1 MRPPKERR
9 IKVASKRG
17 AGEFAVYK
25 RGNSYVAR
33 YRLPIGADGKRR
45 RKSFTA
51 PTRKEAIQLAN
62 EFRRKV
68 ELGLHVGK
76 ASISFSEFFGEW
88 FEAESK
94 RKNYKP
100 NTIETYTSI
109 SKPIL
114 NVIGNIPMDSINS
127 YHVDQAVFA
136 VVEGY
141 TVRAERRWNLL
152 SMVLKAA
159 HKRKIIAE
167 NPMDFMDAPA
177 SKVAEER
184 RALTVEEVAKLISAA
199 EELGELETEI
209 KTLVATG
216 MRVGELRALT
226 WDDLDT
232 EIPALRVNKTTYE
245 VQGRIAVGETK
256 TKNANRLVEI
266 SEALVKQL
274 QKHHIAQQTT
284 AVLEPVVYVHSLGRM
299 DRQEHNLIFPDAA
312 GKLMRHAYLHRHFKK
327 VVEASGIANP
337 ETVKPHVLRHTHAT
351 LALAA
356 GLDLFFLSRRL
367 GHGTIATTAD
377 VYSHL
382 TLHSQEKGA
391 TVIDEILEQSNG

>member
-1 MRPPKERR
+1 M
-9 IKVASKRG
+9 AGNRG
-17 AGEFAVYK
+17 HGEFAVFK
-25 RGNSYVAR
+25 RGNNYVAR

-51 PTRKEAIQLAN
+51 PTRKEAIALAR
-62 EFRRKV
+62 EFQRKV

-76 ASISFSEFFGEW
+76 AKISFAEFFGEW
-88 FEAESK
+88 FESESK

-109 SKPIL
+109 SQPIL
-114 NVIGNIPMDSINS
+114 KVIGNVPMDSINS

-141 TVRAERRWNLL
+141 AVRAERRWNVL

-159 HKRKIIAE
+159 HKRKVIAE

-177 SKVAEER
+177 TKAPEER
-184 RALTVEEVAKLISAA
+184 RALTTEEVAKLIRAA

-216 MRVGELRALT
+216 MRVGELRALR
-226 WDDLDT
+226 WDDLDMET
-232 EIPALRVNKTTYE
+232 PALRVNKTTYE
-245 VQGRIAVGETK
+245 VGGRIAVGDTK

-266 SEALVKQL
+266 SAALVKQL
-274 QKHHIAQQTT
+274 QKHHIAQQTSE
-284 AVLEPVVYVHSLGRM
+284 VLEPVVTVNRLGKI
-299 DRQEHNLIFPDAA
+299 DRQDHNLIFPDAA
-312 GKLMRHAYLHRHFKK
+312 GKLMRHGYLMRHFRK
-327 VVEASGIANP
+327 VVEASGIENP
-337 ETVKPHVLRHTHAT
+337 ETVRPHTLRHTHAT
-351 LALAA
+351 LALMA

-377 VYSHL
+377 VYAHL
-382 TLHSQEKGA
+382 SLHSQEKGA
-391 TVIDEILEQSNG
+391 TVIDEILESS